1 MKKYLEL
8 FENLSEGT
16 TEEAD
21 FFRIEITDWNED
33 DINQAISLLKSH
45 AESSYSSFIL
55 QIHYCN
61 HDLEP
66 SQACSVE
73 ILQAK

>member
-1 MKKYLEL
+1 MKIYLEL
-8 FENLSEGT
+8 FENLQEGA

-45 AESSYSSFIL
+45 AESTYSSFIL
-55 QIHYCN
+55 QTHYCN

-66 SQACSVE
+66 SQPCLNE
-73 ILQAK
+73 ILEMK

>member
-8 FENLSEGT
+8 FEILTEGT

-61 HDLEP
+61 HDFDP
-66 SQACSVE
+66 SQPCLNE
-73 ILQAK
+73 ILEMK

>member
-1 MKKYLEL
+1 MKIYLEL
-8 FENLSEGT
+8 FEILPADT

-66 SQACSVE
+66 SQPCLNE
-73 ILQAK
+73 ILEMK